1 MYTDAD
7 KLTYIL
13 TDEEIG
19 LEGLVSCSKW
29 QNVLGPKAAIER
41 TLPDS
46 MSSYLSTKL

>member
-1 MYTDAD
+1 MYTDGD
-7 KLTYIL
+7 KCTYIL

-29 QNVLGPKAAIER
+29 QSVLWPKSVIER

-46 MSSYLSTKL
+46 LSSYLSTKL